1 MFATMLLYSET
12 SVDVGGSLS
21 ESDFQNAQNISFL
34 KQTTRDESICNN
46 LTNSH
51 VCVTKDCIA
60 QSHKLFQYMNKTV
73 DPCDDFYQYSCGNYI
88 QETIIPDDLG
98 FVTASFSPLR
108 YISKFLKSPRNRCC
122 H

>member
-1 MFATMLLYSET
+1 MFATVLLYSET
-12 SVDVGGSLS
+12 SVDVDGPLS
-21 ESDFQNAQNISFL
+21 ESDIQNAQNISIL
-34 KQTTRDESICNN
+34 EQTTRDESICNDLSN
-46 LTNSH
+46 RN

-98 FVTASFSPLR
+98 FVTSSFSPLR
-108 YISKFLKSPRNRCC
+108 HISKFCSIP
-122 H
+122 